1 MTLVHMWA
9 LLSRMAEPRVVS
21 YTTPFLPSLQ
31 VQAEYLTDYPTS
43 CHLSSVPALIFCIP
57 RLTPHSEGTLHSRQ
71 LLEESFHL
79 CALPMQCL
87 RKLSKD
93 IFYSAFKTLQM
104 SADTIRTPGVPS

>member
-31 VQAEYLTDYPTS
+31 VKAEYLTDYPTS
-43 CHLSSVPALIFCIP
+43 YHLSSVPALIFCIP
-57 RLTPHSEGTLHSRQ
+57 CLTPHFEATLHSQQ
-71 LLEESFHL
+71 LLEESFRL

-93 IFYSAFKTLQM
+93 IFFFFFFY
-104 SADTIRTPGVPS
+104 